1 VRGKCRICGSY
12 DQLTYEHVPPR
23 SALNSSRQH
32 LYSGDSIINLIES
45 DRLPWEFSGLKWEQ
59 KQRGIGFK
67 TLCARCN
74 NDTGAWY
81 ADAFSDFVLQAFRE
95 IARRRLTHKSV
106 ERISLYEI
114 YPLRIIKQ
122 IVAMFCSIND
132 ANMLE
137 TYPEL
142 RAFLLNKERKGLAA
156 DDFRISLYL
165 TIGEIGKYIG
175 RAVIMKRKE
184 DGEIQNLAVSELSFP
199 PFGSVLQFEPYSD
212 NDIPGLYCINFFANN
227 FNYDEAVSINLEL
240 PVLECNTQYPCD
252 FRTKEQII
260 SNFDLD

>member
-1 VRGKCRICGSY
+1 MWK
-12 DQLTYEHVPPR
+12 DL
-23 SALNSSRQH
+23 ALRDLPTAN
-32 LYSGDSIINLIES
+32 YKTDSC
-45 DRLPWEFSGLKWEQ
+45 D
-59 KQRGIGFK
+59 
-67 TLCARCN
+67 
-74 NDTGAWY
+74 
-81 ADAFSDFVLQAFRE
+81 V
-95 IARRRLTHKSV
+95 
-106 ERISLYEI
+106 
-114 YPLRIIKQ
+114 
-122 IVAMFCSIND
+122 CSIND

-260 SNFDLD
+260 SNFDWTRWTNKGGCKLTTSPKEMIETWR